1 MSRMQNIA
9 RPSGGRSDAPAK
21 EVRGAQAP
29 VKTLKRLLKYSFSRY
44 KVATV
49 FVILF
54 VLLFRMTMMRFTWPT
69 TILT

>member
-29 VKTLKRLLKYSFSRY
+29 VKTLKRLLKYCEFQSIKKIDFIWSF
-44 KVATV
+44 
-49 FVILF
+49 FF
-54 VLLFRMTMMRFTWPT
+54 
-69 TILT
+69 